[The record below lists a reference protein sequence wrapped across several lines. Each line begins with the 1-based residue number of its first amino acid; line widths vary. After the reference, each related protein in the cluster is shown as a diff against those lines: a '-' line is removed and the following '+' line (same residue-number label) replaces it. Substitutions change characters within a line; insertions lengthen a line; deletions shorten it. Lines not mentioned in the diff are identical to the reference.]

1 MATASEDAR
10 MTGGY
15 LPNFPAIGILG
26 LALAVAGAAMTVKAP
41 EIEAG
46 IAAEAGEALDGLGL
60 EAFVDGRDVTLTG
73 IARDEDHRD
82 MALIR
87 LAAID
92 GVDKLTN
99 HTSIAA
105 PPSPYVLTM
114 TRTAAGEVY
123 LEGHL
128 PDDALRQRL
137 WAVLASSGEVM
148 DYTALAPGPAGDWAA
163 RAESLAG
170 ALATLSAGRAVL
182 ADDAVSVTGIYA
194 EERREEAFAVLNQP
208 GWRVSVESD
217 PRAAVDRLRSE
228 ETRLRTVLRNTWHA
242 NDMLLEDRTRLREVN
257 AELVSRLQ
265 ALGVDGVPGEGSIE

>member
-1 MATASEDAR
+1 
-10 MTGGY
+10 
-15 LPNFPAIGILG
+15 
-26 LALAVAGAAMTVKAP
+26 
-41 EIEAG
+41 
-46 IAAEAGEALDGLGL
+46 
-60 EAFVDGRDVTLTG
+60 
-73 IARDEDHRD
+73 
-82 MALIR
+82 
-87 LAAID
+87 
-92 GVDKLTN
+92 
-99 HTSIAA
+99 
-105 PPSPYVLTM
+105 
-114 TRTAAGEVY
+114 
-123 LEGHL
+123 
-128 PDDALRQRL
+128 
-137 WAVLASSGEVM
+137 M